1 MAVAP
6 PPQNDP
12 PMRGGVGGG
21 YVGGGYRVFHME
33 QYYVNPLLN
42 IILITGK
49 LFHKYNYASTI
60 VWERVYQPFS
70 LIPC

>member
-1 MAVAP
+1 MTVAP
-6 PPQNDP
+6 PPQNNP
-12 PMRGGVGGG
+12 LHEGGVGGG
-21 YVGGGYRVFHME
+21 YVGGV
-33 QYYVNPLLN
+33 YYVNPLLN

-49 LFHKYNYASTI
+49 LFHKYNHASTI

>member
-12 PMRGGVGGG
+12 PMRGVVGGG
-21 YVGGGYRVFHME
+21 YVGGV
-33 QYYVNPLLN
+33 YYVNPLLN

>member
-1 MAVAP
+1 MTVAP

-12 PMRGGVGGG
+12 PHEGWGGRGIRRGGV
-21 YVGGGYRVFHME
+21 
-33 QYYVNPLLN
+33 YYVNPLLN

-49 LFHKYNYASTI
+49 LFHKYNHASTI